1 MSDFDRETDSDV
13 DFDLRSMMVTIMFIL
28 VLIELVMMLTGAIV
42 RRQTAHYF
50 RVCG

>member
-42 RRQTAHYF
+42 RIQTVHYF
-50 RVCG
+50 GACG